1 MTCNF
6 CIYEKSTKQVVKLV
20 ISVTDTPIINRFEIR
35 LKYEKA
41 INAIENLLI
50 TYDAEKVAFGIIIR
64 YMCFAGEDP
73 DEIRLN

>member
-20 ISVTDTPIINRFEIR
+20 ISIADTPIINWFEISF
-35 LKYEKA
+35 KYEKA
-41 INAIENLLI
+41 INKIENMLI
-50 TYDAEKVAFGIIIR
+50 TCDAEKVAFVIIIR
-64 YMCFAGEDP
+64 YMRFAGEDP

>member
-6 CIYEKSTKQVVKLV
+6 CIYENSTKQVVKLV
-20 ISVTDTPIINRFEIR
+20 ISVADTPIINRFEIR

-41 INAIENLLI
+41 INAIENMLI

-64 YMCFAGEDP
+64 YMRFAGEDP